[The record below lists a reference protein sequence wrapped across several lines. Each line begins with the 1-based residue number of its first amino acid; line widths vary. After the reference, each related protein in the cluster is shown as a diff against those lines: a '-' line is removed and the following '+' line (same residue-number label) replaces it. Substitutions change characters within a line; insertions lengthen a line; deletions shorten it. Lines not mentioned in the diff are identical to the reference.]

1 MGRELRYSCPKC
13 EFGIS
18 IQKTFNK
25 KFMIACSKCG
35 LQDIV
40 DYAKNIDEVYLEFL
54 ARYDC
59 GQTPDKKEMHSQL
72 KEEGIIRDK
81 KEIESMIGNNTPDSI
96 TRDVLFSNKDYISYY
111 KTIKE
116 PEPEFGLPVDEMG
129 LSDGVTQY
137 LHEKNIARFYKFQED
152 AILEII
158 SGANVVITAPT
169 ASGKTEAFAIPVI
182 HKIAKDVKSGT
193 ISAVFVYPTKA
204 LSRDQLPKIQEIAKR
219 AGLSAAVFDGDTKQK
234 ERLEILDNP
243 PNIIV
248 TNFDVI
254 HYHLMYRTKFA
265 SLLMSTQFLI
275 VDEAHVYSGIF
286 GSNVHYIIKRL
297 KRVCKKIQFVAA
309 SATLDNALEFCE
321 HLFGEKMHLVAGSGK
336 KGETDF
342 VMIFPSL
349 RTQRALTIDLLE
361 KLVTKKH
368 KTMVFSNSHLN
379 SELVAMQAKKKKIDI
394 RVHRAGLM
402 ANYRSFVEKSFKD
415 DKIMSISCT
424 PTLELGIDVGNVD
437 GVISSTIPVN
447 RLMQRIGRAARKGQ
461 RGFAFLALGNDPISQ
476 YYKNHPDNYFEDVEK
491 TYIDPKNPFVEE
503 FHVLAMACDKPIVK
517 HELSEHSEAIQKHVD
532 SGRLV
537 LQENR
542 YVPNYDSIKEML
554 EEYSIRG
561 IGKSIDIFYN
571 DKKLGER
578 VLPMALEELHES
590 AIYFLAGTRY
600 KVKEFDYPQKQYAKL
615 AAIPRDYPYYT
626 KALTEEWPTIETVYE
641 KRRAFG
647 IEVYFCKLHI
657 QKQVYG
663 YVNIELGQE
672 VTQGQKVLLEKPLE
686 YDFVTKGIVIH
697 APKPSS
703 QMESSENP
711 EYVEA
716 SGYHATE
723 HIIIEG
729 SNMVTGGVSQD
740 LGGISLG
747 TSGLIFIYDGAIGGN
762 GASKA
767 LYDRLEKAFER
778 SLSIVK
784 ECPCNNE
791 AGCPRCTFSYRC
803 GNNNEFLHKKA
814 SQEILQKINDGE
826 ITEIIEPT
834 EGDKP
839 LV

>member
-1 MGRELRYSCPKC
+1 
-13 EFGIS
+13 
-18 IQKTFNK
+18 
-25 KFMIACSKCG
+25 MIVCSDCG
-35 LQDIV
+35 LQDLV
-40 DYAKNIDEVYLEFL
+40 EYTKNIDEVYLEFL
-54 ARYDC
+54 ARYDQ
-59 GQTPDKKEMHSQL
+59 GQTPNKTELNVEL
-72 KEEGIIRDK
+72 KEAGIVRDK
-81 KEIESMIGNNTPDSI
+81 KEIEQMIAKFAPDSI
-96 TRDVLFSNKDYISYY
+96 TKDVLYSKKDYISHYT
-111 KTIKE
+111 TIKE
-116 PEPEFGLPVDEMG
+116 PEPEFGAPVDELG
-129 LSDGVTQY
+129 LSEGMVQY
-137 LHEKNIARFYKFQED
+137 LKGKKITKLYKFQEE

-158 SGANVVITAPT
+158 SGQNLVITAPT
-169 ASGKTEAFAIPVI
+169 ASGKTEAFAIPI
-182 HKIAKDVKSGT
+182 IQKIAKEANSGS
-193 ISAVFVYPTKA
+193 ISAIFVYPTKA
-204 LSRDQLPKIQEIAKR
+204 LARDQLPKIRDIAKS
-219 AGLSAAVFDGDTKQK
+219 AGISADVFDGDTKQS
-234 ERLEILDNP
+234 ERLGILDNP
-243 PNIIV
+243 PHIIV

-265 SLLMSTQFLI
+265 SALSTVRFLI
-275 VDEAHVYSGIF
+275 VDETHVYSGIF

-297 KRVCKKIQFVAA
+297 KRICRKLQCVAA
-309 SATLDNALEFCE
+309 SATLDNAQEFCE
-321 HLFGEKMHLVAGSGK
+321 QLFGEKMNLVSGSGK

-361 KLVTKKH
+361 KLTTQKH

-415 DKIMSISCT
+415 DKIMAISCT

-461 RGFAFLALGNDPISQ
+461 KGFAFLALGNDPISQ
-476 YYKNHPDNYFEDVEK
+476 YYKNHPENYFEDVEK

-503 FHVLAMACDKPIVK
+503 FHVLAMACDKPIAR
-517 HELSEHSEAIQKHVD
+517 HELTEHSSVIQKHLD
-532 SGRLV
+532 SGALV

-542 YVPNYDSIKEML
+542 YVPNYDIIKQIQ

-571 DKKLGER
+571 DKKIGER

-600 KVKEFDYPQKQYAKL
+600 KVKEFDYPKKQYARL
-615 AAIPRDYPYYT
+615 VTIPRDYPYYT

-641 KRRAFG
+641 KRHAFG

-657 QKQVYG
+657 EKQVYG

-672 VTQGQKVLLEKPLE
+672 VNQGQKILLEKPLE
-686 YDFVTKGIVIH
+686 YDFATKGIVICV
-697 APKPSS
+697 PRPQK
-703 QMESSENP
+703 QSELSDNP
-711 EYVEA
+711 EYVQA

-784 ECPCNNE
+784 ECPCTNE
-791 AGCPRCTFSYRC
+791 SGCPRCTFSYRC
-803 GNNNEFLHKKA
+803 GNNNEFLHKKSA
-814 SQEILQKINDGE
+814 QEILQRIIDGE
-826 ITEIIEPT
+826 TTKITEPT

>member
-1 MGRELRYSCPKC
+1 
-13 EFGIS
+13 
-18 IQKTFNK
+18 
-25 KFMIACSKCG
+25 MITCSDCG
-35 LQDIV
+35 LQDLV
-40 DYAKNIDEVYLEFL
+40 EYTKNIDEVYLEFL
-54 ARYDC
+54 ARYDQ
-59 GQTPDKKEMHSQL
+59 GQTPNKKEMNIEL
-72 KEEGIIRDK
+72 KEAGIVRDK
-81 KEIESMIGNNTPDSI
+81 SEIEKMIHGNTPEQI
-96 TRDVLFSNKDYISYY
+96 TKDILYSKKDYISYY

-116 PEPEFGLPVDEMG
+116 PDPELGMLVDEMG
-129 LSDGVTQY
+129 LDDSTIQH
-137 LHEKNIARFYKFQED
+137 LHQKNIKQFYKFQED
-152 AILEII
+152 AISEII
-158 SGANVVITAPT
+158 SGQNVVITAPT

-182 HKIAKDVKSGT
+182 TKIARVGKTGV

-204 LSRDQLPKIQEIAKR
+204 LARDQLPKISELAKN
-219 AGLSAAVFDGDTKQK
+219 AGISADVFDGDTKQK

-243 PNIIV
+243 PDIIV

-265 SLLMSTQFLI
+265 YMLSNIEFLI

-297 KRVCKKIQFVAA
+297 KRMCKKIQFVAS
-309 SATLDNALEFCE
+309 SATLDNAQEFCE
-321 HLFGEKMHLVAGSGK
+321 QLFGEKMQLINGSGK

-342 VMIFPSL
+342 VIIFPSL

-361 KLVTKKH
+361 RLVAQKH

-402 ANYRSFVEKSFKD
+402 ANYRNFVEKSFKD
-415 DKIMSISCT
+415 DKIMAISCT

-461 RGFAFLALGNDPISQ
+461 KGFAFLALGNDPISQ
-476 YYKNHPDNYFEDVEK
+476 YYKNHPDNYFEDIEK

-503 FHVLAMACDKPIVK
+503 FHVLAMACDKPIAR
-517 HELSEHSEAIQKHVD
+517 HELSEHSEVIQRHVD
-532 SGRLV
+532 SGRLI

-542 YVPNYDSIKEML
+542 YVPNYDSIKETL
-554 EEYSIRG
+554 EEHSIRG

-571 DKKLGER
+571 DKKIGER

-600 KVKEFDYPQKQYAKL
+600 KVKEFDYPKKQYAKL
-615 AAIPRDYPYYT
+615 VSIPRDYPYYT

-641 KRRAFG
+641 KRQAFG

-672 VTQGQKVLLEKPLE
+672 VNQGQKVLLEKPLE
-686 YDFVTKGIVIH
+686 YDFITKGIVIH
-697 APKPSS
+697 APKPTK
-703 QMESSENP
+703 QMELSDNP
-711 EYVEA
+711 EYTEA

-784 ECPCNNE
+784 ECPCSNE

>member
-1 MGRELRYSCPKC
+1 MRYSCPKC
-13 EFGIS
+13 DFGIQ

-25 KFMIACSKCG
+25 KFMISCSNCG
-35 LQDIV
+35 LQDLV
-40 DYAKNIDEVYLEFL
+40 EYTKNIDEVYLEFL
-54 ARYDC
+54 ARYDQ
-59 GQTPDKKEMHSQL
+59 GQTPNKKEMSVEL
-72 KEEGIIRDK
+72 KEAGIVRDK
-81 KEIESMIGNNTPDSI
+81 NEIDKMMSGYTPDQI
-96 TRDVLFSNKDYISYY
+96 TKDILYSKKDYISYY

-116 PEPEFGLPVDEMG
+116 PDPELGAPVDEMG
-129 LSDGVTQY
+129 LRDSIIQY
-137 LHEKNIARFYKFQED
+137 LRERKITHFYRFQED
-152 AILEII
+152 AISEII
-158 SGANVVITAPT
+158 SGQNVVITAPT
-169 ASGKTEAFAIPVI
+169 ASGKTEAFAIPI
-182 HKIAKDVKSGT
+182 IQKIAKDTKSGV

-204 LSRDQLPKIQEIAKR
+204 LARDQLPKIQEIAQR
-219 AGLSAAVFDGDTKQK
+219 TGISAGVFDGDTKQK
-234 ERLEILDNP
+234 ERLEILDNLP
-243 PNIIV
+243 QIIV

-254 HYHLMYRTKFA
+254 HYHLMFRTKFA
-265 SLLMSTQFLI
+265 AALSNIEFLI

-297 KRVCKKIQFVAA
+297 KRMCKKIQFVAS
-309 SATLDNALEFCE
+309 SATLDNAQEFCE
-321 HLFGEKMHLVAGSGK
+321 QLFGERMQLINESGK

-349 RTQRALTIDLLE
+349 RTQRALTVDLLE
-361 KLVTKKH
+361 KLTAKKH

-379 SELVAMQAKKKKIDI
+379 SELVAMQAKKRKIDI

-402 ANYRSFVEKSFKD
+402 ANYRSFVEKSFKEN
-415 DKIMSISCT
+415 KIMSISCT

-461 RGFAFLALGNDPISQ
+461 KGFAFLALGNDPISQ

-503 FHVLAMACDKPIVK
+503 FHVLAMACDKPIVR
-517 HELSEHSEAIQKHVD
+517 HELSEHSEIIQRHVD
-532 SGRLV
+532 SGRLI

-542 YVPNYDSIKEML
+542 YVPNYDVVKDTL
-554 EEYSIRG
+554 NEYSIRG

-571 DKKLGER
+571 DKKIGER

-600 KVKEFDYPQKQYAKL
+600 RVKKFDYPKKQYAKL
-615 AAIPRDYPYYT
+615 AVIPRDYPYYT
-626 KALTEEWPTIETVYE
+626 KALTEEWPTIEIVYE
-641 KRRAFG
+641 KRQAFG

-657 QKQVYG
+657 QKKVYG

-672 VTQGQKVLLEKPLE
+672 VNQGQKILLERPLE

-697 APKPSS
+697 APKPTT

-711 EYVEA
+711 EYTEA

-784 ECPCNNE
+784 ECPCKNE

-814 SQEILQKINDGE
+814 SQEILQKINDGV
-826 ITEIIEPT
+826 ITEIIEPI